1 MPNNHSCQTHWQYLL
16 KNEGTRVSLQCP
28 TCSYL
33 WTVDAIVET
42 ISLGGPAGEVATS
55 PDGNYVYVLLA
66 DSIKVISRLH
76 HVVATYPTG
85 AHPKNMIVSFDA
97 TRIYVTGYDGTVSII
112 STADNS
118 VQTFVLNR
126 STDEI
131 VSPDGNYIYLAH
143 SGTVEGT
150 RSSWISVV
158 TADGATVAVVPV
170 HRHATGLGVSPDGSR
185 LYVATRQSSSYL
197 DWRGSISVIDTET
210 YRVVD
215 SIAVELAPD
224 TVTVSRDGT
233 RLYATHYHKNSISII
248 DLETHAVT
256 RRVLR
261 DGPID
266 LALSPDGAIAYVTL
280 LHSLAV
286 IDAAAT
292 VAKSPPIGD
301 LPRQVSFSADGK
313 RAYVLDFGRRTIS
326 ALDHRTELN
335 RWLC

>member
-1 MPNNHSCQTHWQYLL
+1 MPIHPDADSSRRAWTPCPNCDHGSDCPECRNNHSCQTHWQYLL

-55 PDGNYVYVLLA
+55 PDGN
-66 DSIKVISRLH
+66 
-76 HVVATYPTG
+76 
-85 AHPKNMIVSFDA
+85 
-97 TRIYVTGYDGTVSII
+97 
-112 STADNS
+112 
-118 VQTFVLNR
+118 FV
-126 STDEI
+126 
-131 VSPDGNYIYLAH
+131 YLAH
-143 SGTVEGT
+143 SGTIEGT

-215 SIAVELAPD
+215 SIAVEVAPD

-266 LALSPDGAIAYVTL
+266 LALAPTAP
-280 LHSLAV
+280 LH
-286 IDAAAT
+286 T
-292 VAKSPPIGD
+292 
-301 LPRQVSFSADGK
+301 
-313 RAYVLDFGRRTIS
+313 
-326 ALDHRTELN
+326 
-335 RWLC
+335 